1 MWYAPE
7 IETSARTGSYSGI
20 SPSLPRDHAARMTH
34 NGHDLLR
41 VDRHLG
47 LGDQELNE
55 YLIARDLVL
64 PQAALRNGDVQRK
77 RRKLRSL
84 APKGRTRTHMV

>member
-1 MWYAPE
+1 
-7 IETSARTGSYSGI
+7 
-20 SPSLPRDHAARMTH
+20 MTH

-41 VDRHLG
+41 VDRHPG

-55 YLIARDLVL
+55 YLIARGLVL
-64 PQAALRNGDVQRK
+64 PQAAPRNGDVQRK
-77 RRKLRSL
+77 SRKLRAL